1 MNNVLVYA
9 NADKYDLFGLKSIAK
24 ERVGV
29 LAKRS
34 SAYTEIAD
42 FPEVVK
48 TVFESTPAMDYGLR
62 EIIIDLCS
70 RNIDKIMSDGNT
82 AMTDT
87 IQEIGSL
94 SFGILRKTME
104 ADRLALDR
112 AKYSKTII
120 HADPAHCKAE
130 NCRNVERM
138 FRQEEEMTQAIAAKD
153 TAKTQLKEA
162 LSQKDAAIAQYRQLE
177 GERNVA
183 NTKWNKAVAAQKLAI
198 RQTEFAINQRNQV
211 IVERDAALNR
221 ASDCFTQLDYYLD
234 QSHKWKKCR
243 NCGLDVTSWL
253 QRVGSDD
260 SNFTMQLRCSDCGCR
275 HRLGAVPH

>member
-1 MNNVLVYA
+1 MLIYLYTNDYPEAAIPSSQQPEREFPTCGQHRPSYQALKLPHHRGPTPPNPATSTGSIPSRIATPAQSISSPSQMMNNVLVYA

-162 LSQKDAAIAQYRQLE
+162 LSQKDAAIVQYRQLE
-177 GERNVA
+177 GERDVA

-198 RQTEFAINQRNQV
+198 RQT
-211 IVERDAALNR
+211 
-221 ASDCFTQLDYYLD
+221 
-234 QSHKWKKCR
+234 
-243 NCGLDVTSWL
+243 
-253 QRVGSDD
+253 
-260 SNFTMQLRCSDCGCR
+260 
-275 HRLGAVPH
+275 